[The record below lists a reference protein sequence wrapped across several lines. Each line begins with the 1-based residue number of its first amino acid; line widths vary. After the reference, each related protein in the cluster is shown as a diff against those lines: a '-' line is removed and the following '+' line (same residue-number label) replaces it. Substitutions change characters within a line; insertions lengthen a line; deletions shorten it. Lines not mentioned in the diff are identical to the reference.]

1 MASFCPQFPI
11 VVNHCIC
18 SLIVKV
24 LYKSY
29 SRFYDRLRSFR
40 MSFFTISAFIIC
52 FSIGAGESC
61 TEVTENLHYSCMGR
75 NLSSIPASIPSS
87 VQTLDFSF
95 NVLKHLQ
102 KTVFPV
108 LSFLRVLDLSRCRI
122 RHIEKDTF
130 FNVNKLT
137 TLILTGNPITYFGP
151 GCLNTLYDLQRLVL
165 VDVGLTSL
173 QLQVNNLTKL
183 QELKVGT
190 NNIQS
195 LSLPPFMSTFK
206 DFCLLDLRA
215 NNISIITTDHTVV
228 LREIGRNMTLI
239 LSRNPLIHIEPG
251 AFRNVYLRQL
261 DIRSAFVSFAAQKVG
276 LKSLYGLNVKKL
288 LFGKYRGDFKFQFS
302 DADALDGLCSIY
314 FQEVYYYISERPD
327 EPFSI
332 FRCMINATIVVVKHG
347 IIYEMEY
354 VFFHEIKELYLISNH
369 LGTLPGKQL
378 SHILTLEKLVI
389 TDNNEIIR
397 EESFIDMPK
406 LQFVDLSAN
415 QMTLKRCCTTLL
427 SGTPQIRYLNLSL
440 NAEINLDGP
449 AFDGLGSL
457 EILDFHH
464 TRVVGIGHI
473 SLLSTLKYLIYLDVS
488 YSSITFSSIYC
499 FYGLSNLNVL
509 KLAGNIFQGDVVR
522 YLFNNLTVLEH
533 LDMSY
538 CRMVELHSSSF
549 KSLQRLRL
557 LNLRGNNLMTIDFL
571 THPYLKQLTS
581 FYVDKNSITNIPL
594 HVLQKLP
601 TNLSEFDLSS
611 NPIDC
616 SCSQTDFILWIMQ
629 NQNILKQSEN
639 IFCKT
644 LSPSSDFRAT
654 DFDIDSCVHKK
665 ILTIVLLV
673 VFVTL
678 VVLLSALGY
687 RFQFYLQYC
696 CILLRGYRTPTQQEC
711 SYDAF
716 VIFSSYDEVWVVN
729 ELMENLENGFPSIH
743 LCLHMRDFQAG
754 KSITSNI
761 IDEGILGS
769 RKVIVVVSQHF
780 IDSAWCRFEFE
791 LAQSRFMMERSAN
804 IIIIILEDVE
814 ERKTKKVFGLHK
826 YLKKNTYLKWSR
838 DPLSNMRFWIRL
850 RRAIID
856 TKQ

>member
-1 MASFCPQFPI
+1 MNRFMLNVFHRSRSLTFLTMIMSYREQMIF
-11 VVNHCIC
+11 IC
-18 SLIVKV
+18 SILILVN
-24 LYKSY
+24 
-29 SRFYDRLRSFR
+29 
-40 MSFFTISAFIIC
+40 
-52 FSIGAGESC
+52 AGEGQEC
-61 TEVTENLHYSCMGR
+61 TTIIKSMEYSCSGR
-75 NLSSIPASIPSS
+75 NLTHIPSS
-87 VQTLDFSF
+87 LPFTVTYLDFSF
-95 NVLKHLQ
+95 NFLNSLHKC
-102 KTVFPV
+102 VFPV
-108 LSFLRVLDLSRCRI
+108 LFNLQVLDLTRCHI
-122 RHIEKDTF
+122 KHIENDSF
-130 FNVNKLT
+130 YNVKNLT

-151 GCLNTLYDLQRLVL
+151 GCLNTLYDLQSLVL

-206 DFCLLDLRA
+206 DIRLLDLHA

-239 LSRNPLIHIEPG
+239 LSRNPLMHIEPG
-251 AFRNVYLRQL
+251 AFRNVYLREFHIQA
-261 DIRSAFVSFAAQKVG
+261 AFVSINAQKRCIEALTG
-276 LKSLYGLNVKKL
+276 LSVDKL
-288 LFGKYRGDFKFQFS
+288 FIGSYRMQWKIKVS
-302 DADALDGLCSIY
+302 DSNYLDGLCSIN
-314 FQEVYYYISERPD
+314 FNEIHFIQKEWSDSEIHM
-327 EPFSI
+327 FH
-332 FRCMINATIVVVKHG
+332 CMINATKITVKG
-347 IIYEMEY
+347 GYFNSMEH
-354 VFFHEIKELYLISNH
+354 VPFHHLKELYLGRTSLSIV
-369 LGTLPGKQL
+369 PFV
-378 SHILTLEKLVI
+378 SHIPSLEKLVVKN
-389 TDNNEIIR
+389 TMHMTFNGVHDL
-397 EESFIDMPK
+397 P
-406 LQFVDLSAN
+406 LLHYVDLSGN
-415 QMTLKRCCTTLL
+415 FLILKDCCKQFFQR
-427 SGTPQIRYLNLSL
+427 TPNIRHLNLSR
-440 NAEINLDGP
+440 NSDIRIVDK
-449 AFDGLGSL
+449 AFSGLELL
-457 EILDFHH
+457 EELDFHH
-464 TRVVGIGHI
+464 SKLVIVFYLGFLQG
-473 SLLSTLKYLIYLDVS
+473 LKNLKYLDIS
-488 YSSITFSSIYC
+488 YTSITLTNYMT
-499 FYGLSNLNVL
+499 
-509 KLAGNIFQGDVVR
+509 FQD
-522 YLFNNLTVLEH
+522 LQNLTVLKMAGNTFGEDIFKYLLQNLTH
-533 LDMSY
+533 LEVLDISH
-538 CRMVELHSSSF
+538 CGIEEISRTSF
-549 KSLQRLRL
+549 TGTQKLRHL
-557 LNLRGNNLMTIDFL
+557 YLSKNKLMILDFL
-571 THPYLKQLTS
+571 AQPELKQLTS

-639 IFCKT
+639 IFCQSI
-644 LSPSSDFRAT
+644 LLSSDFRAT
-654 DFDIDSCVHKK
+654 DFDIDTCVHRK
-665 ILTIVLLV
+665 ILTIVLSV

-678 VVLLSALGY
+678 VVLLSALAY

-696 CILLRGYRTPTQQEC
+696 CILLIDYRKPQEC

-716 VIFSSYDEVWVVN
+716 VIFSSYDEVWVIN
-729 ELMENLENGFPSIH
+729 ELMENLENGVPPIH

-814 ERKTKKVFGLHK
+814 ERKSKKVFGLHK

-850 RRAIID
+850 RRAIK
-856 TKQ
+856 KQ